1 MGYFYF
7 RNPYYVCPGRS
18 FPPFQPMTPGGM
30 QSGGPM
36 PIYPGSGTQLPGMQT
51 HSSGGPVFAYLTIT
65 DIQPFL
71 GKWGIF
77 TLSSGQKVVA
87 YVNTVNADSI
97 SVLFADGKSAVI
109 DVKMIS
115 MAEGPFPTMPATPG
129 SGSGG
134 GPGSGSGSGSGSGPG
149 NCTWKEIPGLGW
161 ICI

>member
-7 RNPYYVCPGRS
+7 RNPYYVCPCRS

-36 PIYPGSGTQLPGMQT
+36 PIYPGSGTQQPGMQM

-109 DVKMIS
+109 DVKMIA

-134 GPGSGSGSGSGSGPG
+134 GPGSGSGSGPG

>member
-1 MGYFYF
+1 
-7 RNPYYVCPGRS
+7 
-18 FPPFQPMTPGGM
+18 
-30 QSGGPM
+30 M
-36 PIYPGSGTQLPGMQT
+36 PIYSGSGTQQPGMQT

-134 GPGSGSGSGSGSGPG
+134 DLVVVPVVALVAALV
-149 NCTWKEIPGLGW
+149 TALGKKSPALVGFAYNNSRSVYG
-161 ICI
+161 IFPSDGFFVLFY